1 MTLHEHFPNNL
12 ANIVFCFR
20 TGWIDDHM
28 KDDVWKNM
36 NAHAFT
42 TGRPRQNPSS
52 FGKKIPPV
60 VRPKSQTLKQPG
72 KLNLIES
79 NAQGIATELL
89 LIEAV

>member
-1 MTLHEHFPNNL
+1 
-12 ANIVFCFR
+12 
-20 TGWIDDHM
+20 M